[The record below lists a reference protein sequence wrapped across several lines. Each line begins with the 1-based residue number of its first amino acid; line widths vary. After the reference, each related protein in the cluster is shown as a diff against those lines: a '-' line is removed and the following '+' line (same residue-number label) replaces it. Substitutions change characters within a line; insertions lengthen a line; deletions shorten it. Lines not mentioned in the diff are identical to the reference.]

1 MKREREIILVLTGIL
16 YEAIFKEDLDITSEI
31 PFISYKTFPGLTTAT
46 QYSTLPFPD
55 PILVSA
61 ARKVTGLSG
70 KIRIHSFPPLR
81 EKRVMTRRKR

>member
-1 MKREREIILVLTGIL
+1 MKDYLYKMRVLTGIL
-16 YEAIFKEDLDITSEI
+16 YEATRKAETDKVCVTPL
-31 PFISYKTFPGLTTAT
+31 ISYKTLPGFTTAT

-70 KIRIHSFPPLR
+70 NILIHNLPPLL
-81 EKRVMTRRKR
+81 E